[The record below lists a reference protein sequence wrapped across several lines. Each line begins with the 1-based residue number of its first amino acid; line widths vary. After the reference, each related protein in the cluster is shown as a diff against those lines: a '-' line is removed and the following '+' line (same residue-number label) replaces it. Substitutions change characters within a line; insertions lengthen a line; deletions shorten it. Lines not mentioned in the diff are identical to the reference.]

1 MRKCPSLGEYIEY
14 YVLNPVTNTMERQRI
29 LLNRLRKQFPTVRD
43 FRSHVGQMV
52 VQLNAKLAGGWS
64 PYGETQDSRTY
75 TPLNVAIEKYI
86 ADKSRDL
93 RDASMVSYTSVC
105 KILVEWCESQKLE
118 TMPVYMFNH
127 RLAIRFMDSLL
138 ERSKFRNNTYNT
150 YLKKYRACWN
160 WLLEHAYVKE
170 NPFDNIKTRIKE
182 TKIRSVVP
190 PEYRQIVIN
199 HVRNSPEP
207 NYEIVLHLVFYSL
220 IRPSEIERI
229 QIEDIDLAHACI
241 YLSPDK
247 TKTHIERYA
256 PLRDETIELIRPL
269 IENAPKKWYL
279 LGKELVPAKNMCWHG
294 KFKKDWIKIRAALG
308 LPKEMQLYSFKDS
321 GITELL
327 ESGVDPLT
335 VMKGA
340 DHHDLAITTRYANHR
355 DRNMIEKIRTAKVD
369 IQNVSVSVV

>member
-1 MRKCPSLGEYIEY
+1 MTYTPACLRKCPSLGEYIEY
-14 YVLNPVTNTMERQRI
+14 YVLHPTTNKMERQRI
-29 LLNRLRKQFPTVRD
+29 LLNRLRKQFRNPREYKC
-43 FRSHVGQMV
+43 HVGQMV

-64 PYGETQDSRTY
+64 PYGEMQDSRTY
-75 TPLNVAIEKYI
+75 TPLDVAISKYI

-105 KILVEWCESQKLE
+105 NILVEWCRSQELG
-118 TMPVYMFNH
+118 TMPVYMFNN

-138 ERSKFRNNTYNT
+138 ERPKFRNNTYNT

-170 NPFDNIKTRIKE
+170 NPFEHIKTRMKE
-182 TKIRSVVP
+182 TKIRTTV
-190 PEYRQIVIN
+190 
-199 HVRNSPEP
+199 SPEQRQEIIDYVRKSPDP

-229 QIEDIDLAHACI
+229 QIEDIDIEHSCVH
-241 YLSPDK
+241 LSQDK

-256 PLRDETIELIRPL
+256 ALRDETITMLRPL
-269 IENAPKKWYL
+269 IKDVPGKWFL
-279 LGKELVPAKNMCWHG
+279 LGKELVPAKEQCWHG
-294 KFKKDWIKIRAALG
+294 KFKKDWLKIRAALG
-308 LPKEMQLYSFKDS
+308 LPKEVQLYSFKDS

-327 ESGVDPLT
+327 ESGIDPLT

-340 DHHDLAITTRYANHR
+340 DHHDLTITTKYACHR
-355 DRNMIEKIRTAKVD
+355 DNTTINKIRTANVD
-369 IQNVSVSVV
+369 I